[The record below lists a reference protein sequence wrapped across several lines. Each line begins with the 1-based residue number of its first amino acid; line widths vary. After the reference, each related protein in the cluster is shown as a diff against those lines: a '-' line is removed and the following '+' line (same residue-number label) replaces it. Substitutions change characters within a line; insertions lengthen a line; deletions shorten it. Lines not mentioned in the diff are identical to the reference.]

1 MFILQVY
8 NPTIDLDYFD
18 HNMPNKSNH
27 QMTKSHKFDNPLRTA
42 NLWPKFMLVKSK
54 PNLPNPFIIDIK
66 QNLNFFFFSFLES
79 GAGGWFL
86 FFPMQR
92 RYIDLER
99 VQSTRDNNIK
109 VIPNQKEKF
118 GNHIKRPLL

>member
-1 MFILQVY
+1 MAQIYAGQIQTQFTQPIYHRYKAKLE
-8 NPTIDLDYFD
+8 
-18 HNMPNKSNH
+18 
-27 QMTKSHKFDNPLRTA
+27 
-42 NLWPKFMLVKSK
+42 
-54 PNLPNPFIIDIK
+54 
-66 QNLNFFFFSFLES
+66 FFFFSFLES